1 MAKTGDD
8 KLTDKQRMFCL
19 EYIVDLNATQA
30 AIRAGYSENT
40 AQEIGSQNLSKLII
54 QNEIQELIKKR
65 SERTEI
71 TADMVLKELAK
82 IGFSNIA
89 EFTDN
94 SNGIVNIN
102 GLEQF
107 KTACIS
113 SIECVTRQVGED
125 AEITVTKLKLH
136 DKISALEKI
145 GRHLGMFEKDNA
157 QKQPLVSPQI
167 ILSPNASKPK

>member
-1 MAKTGDD
+1 MAKS
-8 KLTDKQRMFCL
+8 KHENLTDKQAMFCK
-19 EYIVDLNATQA
+19 EYLIDLNATQA
-30 AIRAGYSENT
+30 AIRAGYSEAT
-40 AQEIGSQNLSKLII
+40 AQVIGSENLSKPII
-54 QNEIQELIKKR
+54 QAEIQDLIKKR

-71 TADMVLKELAK
+71 TSDMVLKELAK

-102 GLEQF
+102 SLEQI

-113 SIECVTRQVGED
+113 SIECVTRLVGDD

-145 GRHLGMFEKDNA
+145 GRHLGMFEKDNE
-157 QKQPLVSPQI
+157 QKKPMVAPQI
-167 ILSPNASKPK
+167 IMPNGNKPK